1 MKINFKNIFFGMVI
15 GCFIVSCGSNKRTVY
30 YKKQVP
36 KKHPKLVVVIPKKEI
51 NEAEKVFEVVKAE
64 VVNPKQVT
72 LDYID
77 QYAPLAIIEM
87 EKFNIPA
94 SITLA
99 QGILESRSGQSE
111 LSLASNNHF
120 GVKCH
125 ENWKGSYIIH
135 DDEEKDEC
143 FRKYEHPQ
151 GSYQDHSFFLTSRDR
166 YSFLFKLDKDDYKA
180 WAKGLKKAGYATD
193 VSYPNKLIKIIE
205 DYQLYRY
212 DEEVLHLN
220 KTHSNTPEVAI
231 TDKNIITA
239 DSIIKNTTTFNNNN
253 NISLTTKTHTVVKGD
268 TLYSISKKYNVAIA
282 DLKKWN
288 NLNSNDISIGQI
300 MIINC
305 NC

>member
-1 MKINFKNIFFGMVI
+1 MRIKFKNTFLRIVL
-15 GCFIVSCGSNKRTVY
+15 GCLIVSCGSHKSTVY
-30 YKKQVP
+30 YQKQAP

-51 NEAEKVFEVVKAE
+51 DKAEKVFEVVKTE

-72 LDYID
+72 LDYIN
-77 QYAPLAIIEM
+77 QFAPLAIIEM

-125 ENWKGSYIIH
+125 ENWKGAYFIH
-135 DDEEKDEC
+135 DDEQKDEC
-143 FRKYEHPQ
+143 FRKYEHPM
-151 GSYQDHSFFLTSRDR
+151 GSYQDHSLFLTSRDR

-180 WAKGLKKAGYATD
+180 WANGLKKAGYATD
-193 VSYPNKLIKIIE
+193 VSYPSKLIKIIE

-212 DEEVLHLN
+212 DDEVLHLN
-220 KTHSNTPEVAI
+220 KVHNNTVVD
-231 TDKNIITA
+231 TVGDKIIRTA
-239 DSIIKNTTTFNNNN
+239 DSITKNGNTFNNSIDLN
-253 NISLTTKTHTVVKGD
+253 TKTHIIVKGD
-268 TLYSISKKYNVAIA
+268 TLYSLSKKYNVAIA
-282 DLKKWN
+282 DLKRWN

-300 MIINC
+300 VIIKC